1 MTFKL
6 EQSQKQ
12 LQQLSMTQ
20 QLQLAIKMLQLNR
33 MELQEMVT
41 QEMKENPTLEEAD
54 GGDAVP
60 DDIPAIDIDP
70 YDGPGIDASEPLNF
84 DAEHLE
90 ANMQKVVP
98 EEGQG
103 HEVEWEQFV
112 ESMSHGPSAGT
123 NMAVRD
129 DDDER
134 PYDAKLTSSSSLQ
147 DYLIWQLHLLPFGD
161 DELDAG
167 YEIVGNINERG
178 YLEAATLEDISESA
192 GVPLDVVQ
200 RVHRK
205 LLSLDPQGIG
215 ARSLE
220 ECLTA
225 QAYHL
230 GLSEHSVVV
239 QIITGHLPLVAKGRT
254 DTLSKKLGVSQE
266 EIKEAIE
273 IIRGLEPIPGRNFAS
288 EEPDTVEP
296 DVYVDKIG
304 DEYRIRT
311 NEAGLPALR
320 ISNFYRSMLAD
331 KSKPQEAREYIKER
345 LRSAAWL
352 IRSIDQRHKTIHRVA
367 QVIIR
372 EQRDFLERGMEY
384 IRPMSLREV
393 AEELEVHEST
403 VSRATSNKYMSTPR
417 GVCRLKGFFH
427 TGVTTD
433 QGDVVSPDLI
443 KRRIRQLVDEEDK
456 CKPLSDAAIG
466 KLLEGEGVQLARRT
480 VAKYRELA
488 GIPARSVRRER
499 S

>member
-33 MELQEMVT
+33 LELQELVN
-41 QEMKENPTLEEAD
+41 QEMRENPTLEEAD
-54 GGDAVP
+54 GGDMLP

-70 YDGPGIDASEPLNF
+70 YAGQTIDASEPLNF
-84 DAEHLE
+84 DADHLE
-90 ANMQKVVP
+90 SNMQQAVP

-112 ESMSHGPSAGT
+112 ESMSHGPTAGT

-129 DDDER
+129 DDEER
-134 PYDAKLTSSSSLQ
+134 PYDAKLTSNGSMQ
-147 DYLIWQLHLLPFGD
+147 DYLIWQLHLLPLDD

-178 YLEAATLEDISESA
+178 YLEDTGLEDIAAAAEL
-192 GVPLDVVQ
+192 PLEVVQ
-200 RVHRK
+200 RVHHK
-205 LLSLDPQGIG
+205 ILNLDPPGIG

-225 QAYHL
+225 QVYHL

-239 QIITGHLPLVAKGRT
+239 RIIQEHLELVAKGRT
-254 DTLSKKLGVSQE
+254 DTLAKLLDISQE
-266 EIKEAIE
+266 EVKEAIDV
-273 IIRGLEPIPGRNFAS
+273 IRGLEPIPGRNFAT

-304 DEYRIRT
+304 NDYRIRT

-320 ISNFYRSMLAD
+320 ISNFYRTMLAD
-331 KSKPQEAREYIKER
+331 KSKPKEAREYIKER

-352 IRSIDQRHKTIHRVA
+352 IRSLDQRHKTIHRVA
-367 QVIIR
+367 EIIIR
-372 EQRDFLERGMEY
+372 EQRDFLERGFEY

-456 CKPLSDAAIG
+456 SKPLSDAAIG
-466 KLLEGEGVQLARRT
+466 KILENEGVQLARRT

-488 GIPARSVRRER
+488 GVAARSVRRER